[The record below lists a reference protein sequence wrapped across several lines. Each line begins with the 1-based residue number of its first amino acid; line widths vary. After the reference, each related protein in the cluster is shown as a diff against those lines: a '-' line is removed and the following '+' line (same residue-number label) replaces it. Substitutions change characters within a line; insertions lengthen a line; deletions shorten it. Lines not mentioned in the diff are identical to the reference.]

1 MAQAGEIEE
10 LAEGFLA
17 MLANERGASEH
28 TVRAYAR
35 EVRSFAAYLV
45 ETLGKDV
52 RVGKVEHLHIRAYLG
67 ALYER
72 GLTKASAARA
82 LAAVRS
88 WFKWLA
94 KGGRGAEN
102 RALVAVGSW
111 FKWLAKEGK
120 VAQNPALLV
129 STPKLPKHL
138 PRVPSVEEVNRVLN
152 SLDGEGA
159 AKKDEVE
166 AAAWP
171 ERDRVIFELLY
182 GCGIRNSELV
192 GLNMGSVKWRDDA
205 VLVRGKGRKE
215 RLVPLG
221 DEAAAA
227 LRAYLPLREAK
238 LMAAG
243 KGGLVHEGPLMM
255 NLRMRGDCR
264 LTTRSVGRIVKA
276 IALSR
281 GLAADVHPH
290 TLRHAFGTHMLEEG
304 ADLRAIQEMLGHE
317 RLSTTQRY
325 TQLTV
330 GQVQKVYDETHPRAK
345 GVPDVKLPALPVSEA
360 VVLFAQ
366 GVLIEVAG
374 FFGREFGVVGVETRG
389 VPLFHGDHR
398 LIVGRESL
406 FGVDS
411 VDPRIN
417 GLSVV
422 LQQLG
427 EV

>member
-1 MAQAGEIEE
+1 MPEE
-10 LAEGFLA
+10 VSEFDRLAEGFLA

-35 EVRSFAAYLV
+35 EVRSFAAYLG
-45 ETLGKDV
+45 ETLGKV
-52 RVGKVEHLHIRAYLG
+52 AQVGAVEHLHIRAYMGL
-67 ALYER
+67 LYER

-82 LAAVRS
+82 LAAVR
-88 WFKWLA
+88 
-94 KGGRGAEN
+94 
-102 RALVAVGSW
+102 SW

-159 AKKDEVE
+159 AKKDQPET
-166 AAAWP
+166 AAWP

-227 LRAYLPLREAK
+227 LRAYLPLRQAK

-243 KGGLVHEGPLMM
+243 KGGLVQEGPLMM

-345 GVPDVKLPALPVSEA
+345 
-360 VVLFAQ
+360 
-366 GVLIEVAG
+366 
-374 FFGREFGVVGVETRG
+374 
-389 VPLFHGDHR
+389 
-398 LIVGRESL
+398 
-406 FGVDS
+406 
-411 VDPRIN
+411 
-417 GLSVV
+417 
-422 LQQLG
+422 
-427 EV
+427 

>member
-1 MAQAGEIEE
+1 MGHPDLRGVKT
-10 LAEGFLA
+10 LAEMEQGSSEFETLAERFLA
-17 MLANERGASEH
+17 MLAHERGASEH

-35 EVRSFAAYLV
+35 EVRSFAAYLR
-45 ETLGKDV
+45 ETLGAGTG
-52 RVGKVEHLHIRAYLG
+52 VGAVEHLHIRAYL
-67 ALYER
+67 AVLYER

-94 KGGRGAEN
+94 K
-102 RALVAVGSW
+102 
-111 FKWLAKEGK
+111 EGK
-120 VAQNPALLV
+120 MAQNPALLV
-129 STPKLPKHL
+129 STPKRPLHL
-138 PRVPSVEEVNRVLN
+138 PRVPSVEEVNRVLD
-152 SLDGEGA
+152 SLESKGA
-159 AKKDEVE
+159 GTAKKEVQE

-171 ERDRVIFELLY
+171 ERDRVIFEMLY

-192 GLNMGSVKWRDDA
+192 GLDMGSVKWRDDA

-227 LRAYLPLREAK
+227 LRTYLPLREAK
-238 LMAAG
+238 LVAAG
-243 KGGLVHEGPLMM
+243 KGALAHEGPLLT

-330 GQVQKVYDETHPRAK
+330 GQVQRVYDETHPRAK
-345 GVPDVKLPALPVSEA
+345 
-360 VVLFAQ
+360 
-366 GVLIEVAG
+366 
-374 FFGREFGVVGVETRG
+374 
-389 VPLFHGDHR
+389 
-398 LIVGRESL
+398 
-406 FGVDS
+406 
-411 VDPRIN
+411 
-417 GLSVV
+417 
-422 LQQLG
+422 
-427 EV
+427 

>member
-1 MAQAGEIEE
+1 VSEAIAGFGE
-10 LAEGFLA
+10 LADRFLA

-35 EVRSFAAYLV
+35 EVRNFAAYLE
-45 ETLGKDV
+45 ETMGKGAG
-52 RVGKVEHLHIRAYLG
+52 VGAVEHLHIRAYLG
-67 ALYER
+67 LLYER

-82 LAAVRS
+82 LAAVR
-88 WFKWLA
+88 
-94 KGGRGAEN
+94 
-102 RALVAVGSW
+102 SW

-152 SLDGEGA
+152 SLDGEGS
-159 AKKDEVE
+159 AKKDAQE

-192 GLNMGSVKWRDDA
+192 GLDMGSVKWRDDA

-238 LMAAG
+238 LLAAG
-243 KGGLVHEGPLMM
+243 RGALVHGGPLLT

-345 GVPDVKLPALPVSEA
+345 
-360 VVLFAQ
+360 
-366 GVLIEVAG
+366 
-374 FFGREFGVVGVETRG
+374 
-389 VPLFHGDHR
+389 
-398 LIVGRESL
+398 
-406 FGVDS
+406 
-411 VDPRIN
+411 
-417 GLSVV
+417 
-422 LQQLG
+422 
-427 EV
+427 

>member
-1 MAQAGEIEE
+1 VRNDLTERNFSW

-35 EVRSFAAYLV
+35 EVRSFAAYLK
-45 ETLGKDV
+45 ETLGEDAKI
-52 RVGKVEHLHIRAYLG
+52 GAVEHLHIRAYLG
-67 ALYER
+67 LLYER

-82 LAAVRS
+82 LAAVR
-88 WFKWLA
+88 
-94 KGGRGAEN
+94 
-102 RALVAVGSW
+102 SW

-138 PRVPSVEEVNRVLN
+138 PRVPSMEEVNRVLN
-152 SLDGEGA
+152 SLEGEGA
-159 AKKDEVE
+159 AKKEAQD

-192 GLNMGSVKWRDDA
+192 GLDMGSVKWRDDA

-221 DEAAAA
+221 DEAAVA
-227 LRAYLPLREAK
+227 LKAYLPLREVK
-238 LMAAG
+238 LLAAG
-243 KGGLVHEGPLMM
+243 KGALVASGPLVL

-345 GVPDVKLPALPVSEA
+345 
-360 VVLFAQ
+360 
-366 GVLIEVAG
+366 
-374 FFGREFGVVGVETRG
+374 
-389 VPLFHGDHR
+389 
-398 LIVGRESL
+398 
-406 FGVDS
+406 
-411 VDPRIN
+411 
-417 GLSVV
+417 
-422 LQQLG
+422 
-427 EV
+427 

>member
-1 MAQAGEIEE
+1 MRDKVGEISG
-10 LAEGFLA
+10 LVEGFLA

-35 EVRSFAAYLV
+35 EVRNFAAYLG
-45 ETLGKDV
+45 ETLGKDA
-52 RVGKVEHLHIRAYLG
+52 RVGQVEHLHIRAYLG

-94 KGGRGAEN
+94 K
-102 RALVAVGSW
+102 
-111 FKWLAKEGK
+111 EGK
-120 VAQNPALLV
+120 VKQNPALLV

-138 PRVPSVEEVNRVLN
+138 PRVPSMEEVNRVLN
-152 SLDGEGA
+152 SLDGGRAGLA
-159 AKKDEVE
+159 AKEKQD
-166 AAAWP
+166 AAWP

-192 GLNMGSVKWRDDA
+192 GLDMGSVKWRDDA

-221 DEAAAA
+221 DEAAVA

-238 LMAAG
+238 LLAAG
-243 KGGLVHEGPLMM
+243 KGALVAQGPLVM

-345 GVPDVKLPALPVSEA
+345 
-360 VVLFAQ
+360 
-366 GVLIEVAG
+366 
-374 FFGREFGVVGVETRG
+374 
-389 VPLFHGDHR
+389 
-398 LIVGRESL
+398 
-406 FGVDS
+406 
-411 VDPRIN
+411 
-417 GLSVV
+417 
-422 LQQLG
+422 
-427 EV
+427 

>member
-1 MAQAGEIEE
+1 LETVMQQGTSEIEG
-10 LAEGFLA
+10 LAEAFLA
-17 MLANERGASEH
+17 MLANERGASQH

-45 ETLGKDV
+45 ETMGKGA
-52 RVGKVEHLHIRAYLG
+52 RLGKVEHLHIRAYMG
-67 ALYER
+67 VLYER

-82 LAAVRS
+82 LAAVR
-88 WFKWLA
+88 
-94 KGGRGAEN
+94 
-102 RALVAVGSW
+102 SW

-152 SLDGEGA
+152 SLEGGGVVR
-159 AKKDEVE
+159 KDEVD

-192 GLNMGSVKWRDDA
+192 GINMPDIQWKNDAILVK
-205 VLVRGKGRKE
+205 GKGKKE
-215 RLVPLG
+215 RYVPLG
-221 DEAAAA
+221 DEAAVA
-227 LRAYLPLREAK
+227 LRAFLPLREAK
-238 LMAAG
+238 LLAAG
-243 KGGLVHEGPLMM
+243 RGALVHEGPLVT

-330 GQVQKVYDETHPRAK
+330 GQVQRVYDETHPRAK
-345 GVPDVKLPALPVSEA
+345 
-360 VVLFAQ
+360 
-366 GVLIEVAG
+366 
-374 FFGREFGVVGVETRG
+374 
-389 VPLFHGDHR
+389 
-398 LIVGRESL
+398 
-406 FGVDS
+406 
-411 VDPRIN
+411 
-417 GLSVV
+417 
-422 LQQLG
+422 
-427 EV
+427 

>member
-1 MAQAGEIEE
+1 MQEISEFAR
-10 LAEGFLA
+10 LAERFLS

-35 EVRSFAAYLV
+35 EVRNFAAYL
-45 ETLGKDV
+45 EESLGKDSAASA
-52 RVGKVEHLHIRAYLG
+52 VEHLHIRAYLG
-67 ALYER
+67 ELYQR

-88 WFKWLA
+88 WFKWM
-94 KGGRGAEN
+94 
-102 RALVAVGSW
+102 
-111 FKWLAKEGK
+111 AKEG
-120 VAQNPALLV
+120 VVEQNPALLV

-138 PRVPSVEEVNRVLN
+138 PRVPSAEEVNRVLN
-152 SLDGEGA
+152 SLEEVRAGARDGA
-159 AKKDEVE
+159 QKKLVAEDTDAV
-166 AAAWP
+166 AWP

-192 GLNMGSVKWRDDA
+192 GLNVDSMKWGDDA

-221 DEAAAA
+221 DEAAVA
-227 LRAYLPLREAK
+227 LRAYLPAREAR

-243 KGGLVHEGPLMM
+243 KGAKVHDGPLLT

-330 GQVQKVYDETHPRAK
+330 GQVQRVYDETHPRAK
-345 GVPDVKLPALPVSEA
+345 
-360 VVLFAQ
+360 
-366 GVLIEVAG
+366 
-374 FFGREFGVVGVETRG
+374 
-389 VPLFHGDHR
+389 
-398 LIVGRESL
+398 
-406 FGVDS
+406 
-411 VDPRIN
+411 
-417 GLSVV
+417 
-422 LQQLG
+422 
-427 EV
+427 

>member
-1 MAQAGEIEE
+1 MQAGSEFTG
-10 LAEGFLA
+10 LAERFLA

-35 EVRSFAAYLV
+35 EVRNFAAYL
-45 ETLGKDV
+45 EESLGKSSAV
-52 RVGKVEHLHIRAYLG
+52 ATVEHLHIRAYLG
-67 ALYER
+67 TLYER

-82 LAAVRS
+82 LASVRS
-88 WFKWLA
+88 WFKWM
-94 KGGRGAEN
+94 
-102 RALVAVGSW
+102 
-111 FKWLAKEGK
+111 AKEGL
-120 VAQNPALLV
+120 VVQNPALLV

-152 SLDGEGA
+152 SLDDTHGSSA
-159 AKKDEVE
+159 THDDSPDVDALV
-166 AAAWP
+166 WP

-192 GLNMGSVKWRDDA
+192 GLNVDSIRWGDDA
-205 VLVRGKGRKE
+205 ILVRGKGRKE

-221 DEAAAA
+221 DEAALA
-227 LRAYLPLREAK
+227 LRAYLPVREAK
-238 LMAAG
+238 LIAAG
-243 KGGLVHEGPLMM
+243 KGIKVHDGPLLT

-330 GQVQKVYDETHPRAK
+330 GQVQRVYDETHPRAK
-345 GVPDVKLPALPVSEA
+345 
-360 VVLFAQ
+360 
-366 GVLIEVAG
+366 
-374 FFGREFGVVGVETRG
+374 
-389 VPLFHGDHR
+389 
-398 LIVGRESL
+398 
-406 FGVDS
+406 
-411 VDPRIN
+411 
-417 GLSVV
+417 
-422 LQQLG
+422 
-427 EV
+427 